1 MRIRRVGSIGLIVA
15 IGLSLAACAG
25 DDPGG
30 PGSSEQGS
38 LRKVSLRLDWLW
50 GSEHAPYFVAL
61 EKGYFEDE
69 GLDVEIL
76 EGEGSTVSA
85 KLVANGS
92 NDFGV
97 VAAGTVIA
105 SVSQELPLKTVATL
119 FQSIPTAIAYGTDD
133 PIDDL
138 SDLHGKK
145 LGVVTDSV
153 TYNEWGAVADLNEVD
168 RGQIDEVSV
177 GENVVQAMLA
187 DRVDATVVW
196 TFNQG
201 LEIRLNGGEIDFL
214 TFSDLGLDVPGSTI
228 VANSELIEE
237 NPEVVDGFV
246 DAVVKGW
253 EDTLDDPEGALEAFY
268 SYHDEVDHEYNDQKL
283 PLVLELV
290 PSDEGLGFSR
300 EESWT
305 SLRDLY
311 EDAELLGSDISP
323 SDAYTNEFVGN

>member
-1 MRIRRVGSIGLIVA
+1 MQIRRVASIGLVLA
-15 IGLSLAACAG
+15 IALSLAACG
-25 DDPGG
+25 SDSRGG
-30 PGSSEQGS
+30 SGSSEGG

-50 GSEHAPYFVAL
+50 GSEHAPYFVAA

-85 KLVANGS
+85 KLVGNGS

-97 VAAGTVIA
+97 VAAGTAIA
-105 SVSQELPLKTVATL
+105 SVSQEVPLKTVATL
-119 FQSIPTAIAYGTDD
+119 FQSIPSAIAYRTDD
-133 PIDDL
+133 PIEDL

-153 TYNEWGAVADLNEVD
+153 TYNEWEAVADLNDVD
-168 RGQIDEVSV
+168 RSQIEEVSV
-177 GENVVQAMLA
+177 GENIVQAMLA
-187 DRVDATVVW
+187 DRVDAAVVW

-201 LEIRLNGGEIDFL
+201 LEIRLNGGEIAFL
-214 TFSDLGLDVPGSTI
+214 TFADLGLDVPGSTI
-228 VANSELIEE
+228 VASSELIEE
-237 NPEVVDGFV
+237 EPQVVDGFV

-253 EDTLDDPEGALEAFY
+253 EDSLDDPEEALEIFY

-290 PSDEGLGFSR
+290 SSDQGLGYSR
-300 EESWT
+300 DESWAN
-305 SLRDLY
+305 LRDLY
-311 EDAELLGSDISP
+311 EDSELLGSEISA
-323 SDAYTNEFVGN
+323 SDAYTNEFVSN